1 MYYGGY
7 VFAMIIDS
15 KNETQKSILTNK
27 CFYQTT
33 AQIMREFEKKGY
45 ANSADETAKVIA
57 AYHDLVQKKMKNN
70 FSKDYNE
77 AFKKID
83 DAIKG
88 LANKVFYGYD
98 NKGLDYAY
106 KSFAKFDYINA
117 IIGRQRIKKKS

>member
-1 MYYGGY
+1 
-7 VFAMIIDS
+7 MIIDS

-33 AQIMREFEKKGY
+33 AQIMHEFEKKGY

-57 AYHDLVQKKMKNN
+57 AYHDLVQKKAKNN

-83 DAIKG
+83 DMKIKA
-88 LANKVFYGYD
+88 LIMPTSHLRN
-98 NKGLDYAY
+98 L
-106 KSFAKFDYINA
+106 
-117 IIGRQRIKKKS
+117 IISML

>member
-1 MYYGGY
+1 
-7 VFAMIIDS
+7 MIIDS

-33 AQIMREFEKKGY
+33 AEIMREFEKKGY

-57 AYHDLVQKKMKNN
+57 AYHELVQKKAKNN
-70 FSKDYNE
+70 YSKDYNE

-88 LANKVFYGYD
+88 LANKVSMTEETAEKLGI
-98 NKGLDYAY
+98 GTQAY
-106 KSFAKFDYINA
+106 TLVEVK
-117 IIGRQRIKKKS
+117 